1 MSTKPLIELSYQEGG
16 DGMLYPNL
24 QVSENER
31 HDRTEAG
38 KFGKLWKEY
47 MTEQHPHRV
56 SELIAAGSFNR
67 MITEVDEEAESRK
80 EVLIQELLKAQPM
93 PETED
98 TLERAAHMQMIT
110 STAEEIIM
118 NEVSLKVR

>member
-1 MSTKPLIELSYQEGG
+1 MNMKPLIDLTYKEGE
-16 DGMLYPNL
+16 DGMLYPDL
-24 QVSENER
+24 QISEDES
-31 HDRTEAG
+31 HDLTEAG

-80 EVLIQELLKAQPM
+80 ESLIQELLKVQPL
-93 PETED
+93 PKTED

-110 STAEEIIM
+110 STAEEIIIS
-118 NEVSLKVR
+118 EVALKVR